1 MIADGTPPDL
11 VFDLTFKGSSSDVTQ
26 SITASLGLPTVA
38 ATFADE
44 GGLKYGRL
52 FIFFILPILILPE
65 NGRT

>member
-11 VFDLTFKGSSSDVTQ
+11 VLDLTFKGSSSDVIQ

-44 GGLKYGRL
+44 GGLKYCR
-52 FIFFILPILILPE
+52 FVTFILFCLS
-65 NGRT
+65 